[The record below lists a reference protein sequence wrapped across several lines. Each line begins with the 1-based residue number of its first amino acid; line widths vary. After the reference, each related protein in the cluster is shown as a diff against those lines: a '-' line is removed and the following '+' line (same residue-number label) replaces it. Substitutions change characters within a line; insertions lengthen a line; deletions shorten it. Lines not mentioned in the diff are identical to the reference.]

1 MSEKS
6 IPIDENGD
14 ERIEDVPAFKRKRV
28 VIPLLI
34 AVSLVAV
41 GAYFWSVNAMRYIDT
56 NDAMVETDR
65 VTVSSKILGR
75 IAQMRAA
82 DGDTV
87 RPGDTLIMLD
97 DEDLKVQERKA
108 AAAVSLQT
116 SNAAVIHEGFMRARQ
131 EADRA
136 TLQLS
141 MKIIPQDQ
149 YDHAIQALSL
159 AKAQLKVAAAQ
170 IGAAN
175 AEYAIVKSQ
184 LANTV
189 VCAAEI
195 GVIAKHWTQPGDV
208 VSPGQ
213 AIYTVFKFKNRWV
226 TAWFEESK
234 VRFIKIGESVQI
246 AVDAYPGVVYK
257 GKIERVGESTAAQ
270 FSVMPPSNASGNFTK
285 ISQRVPVK
293 IKLDRSPAGSS
304 VLIPGLSV
312 TVKVTIR

>member
-34 AVSLVAV
+34 AVSLVAL

-116 SNAAVIHEGFMRARQ
+116 RNAAVIHEGFMRARQ

-149 YDHAIQALSL
+149 YD
-159 AKAQLKVAAAQ
+159 
-170 IGAAN
+170 
-175 AEYAIVKSQ
+175 
-184 LANTV
+184 
-189 VCAAEI
+189 
-195 GVIAKHWTQPGDV
+195 
-208 VSPGQ
+208 
-213 AIYTVFKFKNRWV
+213 
-226 TAWFEESK
+226 
-234 VRFIKIGESVQI
+234 
-246 AVDAYPGVVYK
+246 
-257 GKIERVGESTAAQ
+257 
-270 FSVMPPSNASGNFTK
+270 
-285 ISQRVPVK
+285 
-293 IKLDRSPAGSS
+293 
-304 VLIPGLSV
+304 
-312 TVKVTIR
+312 